1 MSNSFIALF
10 LVCIIGS
17 SSVLTQ
23 GLGKCQLSNSY
34 TRQLQNNGVKFS
46 KVPVSTPGM
55 CGSEWQRFGSCC
67 SADVSKYDA
76 RQRAVSADLIK
87 RAKKQVSQ
95 LSESVSEYME
105 SFKAYISSATPRHG
119 GRARFQIKSK
129 TQLNQAQKVALSNR
143 MLTSL
148 EAIQNWINQHK
159 FNMVEAQNTC
169 IQKLQRERSAAVC
182 YTCSGRAH
190 EFFTKNSLN
199 MHEMTCRSIIK
210 ECANSWWYLI
220 GFLDQVNKFNNL
232 ITQVEQE
239 AGIKMLNNE
248 GVSPAKTILNWADQN
263 NLRNNLHTC
272 KDGLCKFDTAK
283 DICENF
289 ISIERPMYLHTAL
302 PIITR
307 VIHKS
312 KEVKKDVEQR
322 LNSPLSLSQLKSGA
336 SLTSFFGS
344 GWSSFTKGT
353 IGSIGTSNQ
362 NSFTNIARSTTSN
375 RNTLSTFSSS
385 SQKSSPS
392 SWTSPTPKSSGSSSF
407 SGFSS
412 SKSGRWLLGGS
423 RQNRG
428 SPPPARPTST
438 PATNIVAGTTQTAG
452 NSLFNPLLC
461 TSLITCIS
469 DKVVLTALICN
480 TVGLQCTS
488 PEMSFP

>member
-1 MSNSFIALF
+1 
-10 LVCIIGS
+10 
-17 SSVLTQ
+17 
-23 GLGKCQLSNSY
+23 
-34 TRQLQNNGVKFS
+34 
-46 KVPVSTPGM
+46 M

-67 SADVSKYDA
+67 SAEVSKYDA

-95 LSESVSEYME
+95 LSDSVSEYME

-248 GVSPAKTILNWADQN
+248 GVSPAKTILNWADQTTSEIIFTHVKTAYAN
-263 NLRNNLHTC
+263 SILQRTSARTLYRSRDQCTC
-272 KDGLCKFDTAK
+272 T
-283 DICENF
+283 
-289 ISIERPMYLHTAL
+289 L
-302 PIITR
+302 PSLSSRGSSTR
-307 VIHKS
+307 VRKS
-312 KEVKKDVEQR
+312 RRMLSKDSIVLSACLNLNLEPR
-322 LNSPLSLSQLKSGA
+322 LLAFLAAVGRA
-336 SLTSFFGS
+336 SL
-344 GWSSFTKGT
+344 KVLLDRLAPQ
-353 IGSIGTSNQ
+353 IR
-362 NSFTNIARSTTSN
+362 IALLILQDQLPQIV
-375 RNTLSTFSSS
+375 TL
-385 SQKSSPS
+385 
-392 SWTSPTPKSSGSSSF
+392 
-407 SGFSS
+407 
-412 SKSGRWLLGGS
+412 
-423 RQNRG
+423 
-428 SPPPARPTST
+428 
-438 PATNIVAGTTQTAG
+438 
-452 NSLFNPLLC
+452 
-461 TSLITCIS
+461 
-469 DKVVLTALICN
+469 
-480 TVGLQCTS
+480 
-488 PEMSFP
+488 